1 MREPSENDRKKVSQG
16 TIKVAHYVMLGLALI
31 LQATAI
37 IGFIN
42 EGLVLAPI
50 VRQAGAVLIGII
62 LLVSWI
68 SDRKAVK
75 NKEEEQ

>member
-42 EGLVLAPI
+42 EGLALAPI
-50 VRQAGAVLIGII
+50 ARQAGAVLIGII